1 MHFLARHEVKRKR
14 ILHGRDAR
22 IRTWKSGF
30 GDRHD
35 TISSHPY
42 VGLYYTRVDLSG
54 KIHLVMV
61 ERTALSPRSIP
72 ERQLPKEV
80 GSKVTLS
87 DGTEYT
93 ISGIYGKAGLMHTAL
108 ETGNWFI
115 YWHDHNDPQ
124 MVIANGGKKG
134 FPDIFVVRRQMI
146 HMIDR
151 YLGAKLEI
159 DPQLWVDEESEGKQ
173 LTFEGLAD
181 DLKGN
186 LEKQKQLGI
195 PESYIISG
203 EQNLML
209 DWVGLLQQ
217 TNRDIPQI
225 SGPGNLNHVREQ
237 VAKIVDKLRPATNQY
252 KRVARQHLEEGLGG
266 DQAKLLGTVIK
277 AQTELLQRSQQIIG
291 KTEGIMDRL
300 NDLDIIQ
307 VRWNELVGSF
317 PSTLSHIAATMDSEY
332 NEVRRERAMK
342 GFLNEG
348 MGISGRLGELK
359 GKPYYS
365 RAQNYIEA
373 LSPVQELW
381 QRRDL
386 GAIKSLVDKQ
396 ILSLKEWSRE
406 VGEQTTGIQFGRFA
420 ATRS

>member
-1 MHFLARHEVKRKR
+1 
-14 ILHGRDAR
+14 
-22 IRTWKSGF
+22 
-30 GDRHD
+30 
-35 TISSHPY
+35 
-42 VGLYYTRVDLSG
+42 
-54 KIHLVMV
+54 MV